1 MQVAPDFDSSE
12 WSKLQLDDPMSKDW
26 GKAVSVF
33 RARIYSRF
41 IDAADVLVCLDEK
54 KPIKE
59 RRFGFAI
66 LAIDCA
72 VVETIGA
79 FQEGLTDTDRKSKGT
94 FAKFLSTSPGFQ
106 KHFTLARAKKFYS
119 DFRCG
124 ILHQA
129 ETGGESKVWSVGELI
144 PDDAGRLTVNRTKFH
159 EQLKADIETYKTDVP
174 RFANLKDWFG
184 KHLPK
189 SLLLEKSRTNLQ
201 TWLTKKN
208 GLPPRSITIVLSC
221 RSAIG

>member
-1 MQVAPDFDSSE
+1 MARSLVSALDRHLHLTAVTSGLRSGEQFEALQSVPAVVREVPMQVAPDFDSSE

-129 ETGGESKVWSVGELI
+129 ETGGESKV
-144 PDDAGRLTVNRTKFH
+144 
-159 EQLKADIETYKTDVP
+159 
-174 RFANLKDWFG
+174 
-184 KHLPK
+184 
-189 SLLLEKSRTNLQ
+189 
-201 TWLTKKN
+201 
-208 GLPPRSITIVLSC
+208 
-221 RSAIG
+221 